1 MSILDM
7 VQQQLGGNTVQQIAQ
22 QIGAD
27 PQQTQRAIDAA
38 LPVMV
43 GSLAQQAQQP
53 GGAQQ
58 LNATLEQHADTLS
71 QVHSLLGG
79 GDSGAGGGM
88 GGALGAIGAMASAFG
103 GGGGGGLG
111 GILGSLAS
119 GAGAGGM
126 LDHVL
131 GGRQAQAQDAVAR
144 HSGLDQQQVGK
155 LLMILAPIVLG
166 MLARRK
172 QQDGTDAGGLGD
184 VLQQDHQRV
193 QQQAKQPNN
202 PLGGILGQMFGR

>member
-7 VQQQLGGNTVQQIAQ
+7 VQQQLGSGTIQQIAQ

-58 LNATLEQHADTLS
+58 LNTTLDQHADTLS
-71 QVHSLLGG
+71 QVHSLLGSGG
-79 GDSGAGGGM
+79 GDGGGGGM
-88 GGALGAIGAMASAFG
+88 GGALGAMAGAFG
-103 GGGGGGLG
+103 SGGGLG

-119 GAGAGGM
+119 GGAAGGM
-126 LDHVL
+126 LGHVL
-131 GGRQAQAQDAVAR
+131 GGRQAQAQDAVAQ
-144 HSGLDQQQVGK
+144 HSGLNQQQVGK

-172 QQDGTDAGGLGD
+172 QQAGTGAGGLSD

>member
-7 VQQQLGGNTVQQIAQ
+7 VQQQLGGGTVQQIAQ

-27 PQQTQRAIDAA
+27 PKQTQAAIDAA

-58 LNATLEQHADTLS
+58 LNATLDQHADTLS

-79 GDSGAGGGM
+79 GGDAGSGM
-88 GGALGAIGAMASAFG
+88 GGALGAMAGAFG
-103 GGGGGGLG
+103 SGGGLG

-119 GAGAGGM
+119 GGAAGGM
-126 LDHVL
+126 LGHVL
-131 GGRQAQAQDAVAR
+131 GGRQAQAQDAVAQ
-144 HSGLDQQQVGK
+144 HSGLNQQQVGK

-172 QQDGTDAGGLGD
+172 QQAGTGAGGLTD

>member
-7 VQQQLGGNTVQQIAQ
+7 VQQQLGSGTIQQIAQ

-58 LNATLEQHADTLS
+58 LNTTLDQHADTLS
-71 QVHSLLGG
+71 QVHSLLGSGG
-79 GDSGAGGGM
+79 GDGGGGGGGM
-88 GGALGAIGAMASAFG
+88 GGALGAMAGAFG
-103 GGGGGGLG
+103 SGGGLG

-119 GAGAGGM
+119 GGAAGGM
-126 LDHVL
+126 LGHVL
-131 GGRQAQAQDAVAR
+131 GGRQAQAQDAVAQ

-172 QQDGTDAGGLGD
+172 QQGGTGGDLTN